1 MMKSTPNDL
10 PLSCVYIPKLSIL
23 NYKNS

>member
-1 MMKSTPNDL
+1 MKSTPNDL

>member
-10 PLSCVYIPKLSIL
+10 PLSFVYIPKLSIL